1 LSLSSLDEQSAKKK
15 GRALGHCPIDTP
27 HPPLTKE
34 EARDGLAS
42 VGCVIRPVVAVRA
55 IVGVRRI
62 GRGVINGG
70 RRRIVGIG
78 RRVVCVGRWIRI
90 AAIPTSSPP
99 NLLDAG
105 I

>member
-1 LSLSSLDEQSAKKK
+1 MSLSSLDEQSAKKK
-15 GRALGHCPIDTP
+15 GRVLGATAHRHASPA
-27 HPPLTKE
+27 HYE
-34 EARDGLAS
+34 GGSREGLAS

-78 RRVVCVGRWIRI
+78 RRVVCVGHRIRI
-90 AAIPTSSPP
+90 ASVPPSSPA
-99 NLLDAG
+99 NFFSG
-105 I
+105 